1 MVAEWPDTARLVA
14 SRDGQRADFT
24 FADGLDPHT
33 RDKIEQ
39 ITQQG
44 YIARHT
50 VRKARPR
57 YSKKALQLELRDL
70 TIKLGRLPTPE
81 DVQQMGV
88 YSLDAFLQAFP
99 TWGKALKAAKMEVG
113 RD

>member
-1 MVAEWPDTARLVA
+1 DIDEKYV
-14 SRDGQRADFT
+14 QI
-24 FADGLDPHT
+24 T
-33 RDKIEQ
+33 RDMIEQ

-50 VRKARPR
+50 VRKVKPR

-81 DVQQMGV
+81 DVQQMSV
-88 YSLDAFLQAFP
+88 YSLDAFLQVFP